1 MAGANITIR
10 LDPGLKKAAEEL
22 YADLGLNLSTAI
34 VMFLKASLAYDGI
47 PFEVKRIPDE
57 EMKMMLAEYEEIMSN
72 LDSYKHYYTAK
83 DLIFEVL
90 LNV

>member
-10 LDPGLKKAAEEL
+10 LDSGLKKAAEEL

>member
-1 MAGANITIR
+1 MAGANISIR

>member
-57 EMKMMLAEYEEIMSN
+57 DMKMMLAEYEEIMSN